1 MNRMNTNAISQY
13 RNVYAHSGADDP
25 GGYHV
30 VQMLLGGALERIA
43 AASGHMHSK
52 EVAAKGECISRAIDI
67 ITALRGA
74 LDHKVDAELTSR
86 LDALYEYMMHRLF
99 IANVDNDP
107 ELLEEVS
114 ELLRSLKSSWDEIP
128 AQARQ
133 PLAGIA
139 APRPAASL

>member
-1 MNRMNTNAISQY
+1 MNRMNARAISQY
-13 RNVYAHSGADDP
+13 RNVYAQRGANGP

-30 VQMLLGGALERIA
+30 VQMLLAGALDRLA
-43 AASGHMHSK
+43 AASGHMHSQD
-52 EVAAKGECISRAIDI
+52 VAAKGECISRVIEI

-74 LDHKVDAELTSR
+74 LDHGVDGELTSR

-114 ELLRSLKSSWDEIP
+114 ELLRSLKSSWDAIP
-128 AQARQ
+128 EQVQQ
-133 PLAGIA
+133 PLAGTPV
-139 APRPAASL
+139 PRSAVSL

>member
-1 MNRMNTNAISQY
+1 MSRMNTNAISQY
-13 RNVYAHSGADDP
+13 RNVYAQSGSDDA

-30 VQMLLGGALERIA
+30 VQMLLAGALERIA
-43 AASGHMHSK
+43 AASGHMHSHD
-52 EVAAKGECISRAIDI
+52 VAAKGECISRAIDI

-74 LDHKVDAELTSR
+74 LDHEADAELTSR

-107 ELLEEVS
+107 QLLEEVS

-128 AQARQ
+128 PEVRQA
-133 PLAGIA
+133 PAGTT
-139 APRPAASL
+139 APRPAVSL

>member
-13 RNVYAHSGADDP
+13 RNVYAHSGANDP

-30 VQMLLGGALERIA
+30 VQMLLAGALDRIA
-43 AASGHMHSK
+43 AASGHMHSQN
-52 EVAAKGECISRAIDI
+52 VAAKGECISRVIDI

-74 LDHKVDAELTSR
+74 LDHQVDAELTSR
-86 LDALYEYMMHRLF
+86 LDALYEYMVHRLF
-99 IANVDNDP
+99 IANVDDDP

-128 AQARQ
+128 EQVQQ
-133 PLAGIA
+133 PLAGTPV
-139 APRPAASL
+139 PRPAAVL